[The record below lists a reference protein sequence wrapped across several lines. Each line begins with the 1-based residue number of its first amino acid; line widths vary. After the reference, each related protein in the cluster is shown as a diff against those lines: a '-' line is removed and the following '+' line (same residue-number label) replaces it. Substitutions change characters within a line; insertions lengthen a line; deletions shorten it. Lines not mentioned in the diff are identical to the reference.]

1 MASSSKKFGSTKKL
15 AKTSHFWGNLCKTFK
30 IQWRNYHE
38 LIDYPH
44 LFITRTLLSSVL
56 YVLSAKDVAIYAL
69 CAFLGVKSG
78 LTILVRVKDLTFC
91 NSDHCSQSS
100 ANQNYIDF
108 SPSIGPLQWCNCFLF
123 VLFVYFRD
131 KMSKSISLNAV
142 EAQNAIVSDHFSRV
156 ALSGPSPYDTNSHIF
171 CILKTNPI

>member
-1 MASSSKKFGSTKKL
+1 M
-15 AKTSHFWGNLCKTFK
+15 
-30 IQWRNYHE
+30 
-38 LIDYPH
+38 
-44 LFITRTLLSSVL
+44 
-56 YVLSAKDVAIYAL
+56 
-69 CAFLGVKSG
+69 
-78 LTILVRVKDLTFC
+78 TILVRVKDLTFC

-171 CILKTNPI
+171 CILKTVFRQIRFDIMCNKKCWALGYTSVYYVCPWLFLNSVFICYKVLDVN